1 MDAIF
6 LALLHRVGWLPS
18 RPIHKM

>member
-6 LALLHRVGWLPS
+6 LALLHSVGWLPS